1 MEFKQE
7 TEITRPPQSPSDT
20 QINFNFQQ
28 FQHMQT
34 TQSVTN
40 FNKIDRHYTPQLKF
54 TNFAAQPSIVTKYVT
69 SKFLRHDISY
79 FNRDEKKRDLSG
91 KQKESEEEDAYE
103 DEEEEETTS
112 EEELESNIEG
122 SKVLVI
128 HPGSKYLR
136 IGRASE
142 AFPSVVPHVIARRMR
157 NKKENEGQQD
167 EEKKEIKVEHET
179 EDIYPINDEIKRE
192 NESEEIKE
200 TRLDDEDAKEAET
213 CSNSAGSSVTT
224 EDDDEDEENFKQVVG
239 EIKKELKEKMKA
251 SKRRPVANAQSQVHS
266 FNKAAHPEIIAD
278 HNDPYK
284 TDWTVVDEDVEYY
297 VGEKALRLPDSADS
311 FKVFYPIQHGEF
323 NTRDYDS
330 MKAIVG
336 DLETIWTE
344 SIREKLE
351 ISRRNFKNY
360 SVILVIPD
368 VYNRLYVL
376 EMITMLLRYMEF
388 RRVFI
393 AQESVCV
400 SFGAGI
406 SVACIVDIGAQTSTV
421 TCVEDGMCIPD
432 SRVCLH
438 YGSDDI
444 TNFFIRL
451 LRRSKFPYSEMDLNR
466 VYDWLLAEEM
476 KEKFCTLDEANLT
489 IQLNEFYVRAPNKP
503 TLKYQIKTYDD
514 AIIAPMLLFYPHI
527 INFNKKRNE
536 FPQKFVSYTIDDI
549 TEGAITNN
557 GIQPGLVMQKPK
569 LSVAT
574 QAATQI
580 RTSFPSPSPQP
591 RDSPGSTTPL
601 RVDNNIVPTPSPV
614 PTSLLPTTQPASPS
628 VSSSTATRIQ
638 NVPLLDSISTLPL
651 DEAIIQSINI
661 AATEERAKKFYSSIL
676 VVGGGGL
683 IPGINKMLEER
694 LSSRQIQNTD
704 KLEVLTSSRDLDPR
718 LLVWKGGSVMSKL
731 EILNESWINSREWEE
746 LGVRCLREK
755 AFFIW

>member
-1 MEFKQE
+1 MEVKQE
-7 TEITRPPQSPSDT
+7 INIAKPLQTLSET
-20 QINFNFQQ
+20 QINFNFQ
-28 FQHMQT
+28 HMQT
-34 TQSVTN
+34 TQPVTN
-40 FNKIDRHYTPQLKF
+40 SNKIDRHYTPQLKF

-69 SKFLRHDISY
+69 SKFLRHETSY
-79 FNRDEKKRDLSG
+79 FTRDEAKRDSAG
-91 KQKESEEEDAYE
+91 KQKESEEEDVYE

-112 EEELESNIEG
+112 EEELESNVEG

-142 AFPSVVPHVIARRMR
+142 AFPVVVPHLIARRMR
-157 NKKENEGQQD
+157 NKRGYETQLYESKR
-167 EEKKEIKVEHET
+167 EIKVEQET
-179 EDIYPINDEIKRE
+179 EDIYSANNNEIKKE
-192 NESEEIKE
+192 NENEEIKE
-200 TRLDDEDAKEAET
+200 TRLDEEDAKEAET
-213 CSNSAGSSVTT
+213 CSNSAGSSIVT
-224 EDDDEDEENFKQVVG
+224 EEEDEDEEHFKQAIG
-239 EIKKELKEKMKA
+239 EIKKELKERMKA

-266 FNKAAHPEIIAD
+266 FNKSAHPETIAD
-278 HNDPYK
+278 HNDPYRI
-284 TDWTVVDEDVEYY
+284 DWTIADDDVEYY
-297 VGEKALRLPDSADS
+297 VGEKALRLPDSVDS
-311 FKVFYPIQHGEF
+311 FKLFYPIQHGEF

-330 MKAIVG
+330 IKAIVG

-344 SIREKLE
+344 SIREKLG
-351 ISRRNFKNY
+351 ISRKNFRNY

-376 EMITMLLRYMEF
+376 EIITMLLRYMEF

-400 SFGAGI
+400 SFGAGM

-438 YGSDDI
+438 YGGDDI
-444 TNFFIRL
+444 TYFFIKL

-527 INFNKKRNE
+527 INFNKKRTE
-536 FPQKFVSYTIDDI
+536 FLQKFVSYTIDDI

-557 GIQPGLVMQKPK
+557 GVQPAFVMQKPK

-601 RVDNNIVPTPSPV
+601 RIDNNTVPAPSPI
-614 PTSLLPTTQPASPS
+614 PTSVLPTTQPASPS
-628 VSSSTATRIQ
+628 VSSNARIQ
-638 NVPLLDSISTLPL
+638 NAPLVDSISTLPL
-651 DEAIIQSINI
+651 DDAIIQSINT

-683 IPGINKMLEER
+683 IPGVNKMLEER
-694 LSSRQIQNTD
+694 LSSRQIQNAD